1 MRMFATAM
9 LLLNLA
15 CAAPALAGIF
25 AKREPGGVTVYS
37 NIPAGPRVD
46 QPARAAQATAGQS
59 RAVLASAPAGAGFP
73 RISRAEQRQRDLGR
87 EAILSEELD
96 NEQQL
101 LDRARMRRAAAD
113 VQQRH
118 LSNIEAIKRELA
130 GLR

>member
-37 NIPAGPRVD
+37 NIPTDSRGD
-46 QPARAAQATAGQS
+46 EPARAAAAGRS
-59 RAVLASAPAGAGFP
+59 RTVMAGRPAAAGFP
-73 RISRAEQRQRDLGR
+73 TVSRAEQQQRDLGR
-87 EAILSEELD
+87 KAILNEELD
-96 NEQQL
+96 NEQL
-101 LDRARMRRAAAD
+101 LLERARARQAAAD
-113 VQQRH
+113 VQRRH

-130 GLR
+130 GLH

>member
-1 MRMFATAM
+1 MRMLAAAM

-25 AKREPGGVTVYS
+25 ARREPGGVTVYS

-46 QPARAAQATAGQS
+46 QPARAAQAAGPS
-59 RAVLASAPAGAGFP
+59 RAAAGGPAAAGFP
-73 RISRAEQRQRDLGR
+73 RISRAEQQQRDLGR
-87 EAILSEELD
+87 EAILNEELG

-101 LDRARMRRAAAD
+101 LDRARARQAAAE
-113 VQQRH
+113 VQRRH
-118 LSNIEAIKRELA
+118 LGNIEAIKRELA

>member
-1 MRMFATAM
+1 MRMLATAM

-37 NIPAGPRVD
+37 NIPGGPRVD
-46 QPARAAQATAGQS
+46 QPAVRPSRAAAAGTA
-59 RAVLASAPAGAGFP
+59 AAAGFP
-73 RISRAEQRQRDLGR
+73 RISRAEQRKRDLGR
-87 EAILSEELD
+87 EAILNEELD

-101 LDRARMRRAAAD
+101 LARARARQAAAE
-113 VQQRH
+113 VQRRH
-118 LSNIEAIKRELA
+118 LGNIAAIKRELA

>member
-1 MRMFATAM
+1 MKMLATAM

-15 CAAPALAGIF
+15 FAAPASAGIF

-37 NIPAGPRVD
+37 NIPTGSRVD
-46 QPARAAQATAGQS
+46 ESVRATAGPS
-59 RAVLASAPAGAGFP
+59 RVGMASTSAAVGFP
-73 RISRAEQRQRDLGR
+73 RISRNEQQKRDLGR
-87 EAILSEELD
+87 EAILNEELD

-101 LDRARMRRAAAD
+101 LEHARARQAAAD

-130 GLR
+130 GLP

>member
-1 MRMFATAM
+1 MLATSM

-37 NIPAGPRVD
+37 NIPTGSRVD
-46 QPARAAQATAGQS
+46 EPARAARATGAS
-59 RAVLASAPAGAGFP
+59 RAAVASTPAAAGFP
-73 RISRAEQRQRDLGR
+73 RISRAEQRKRDLGR
-87 EAILSEELD
+87 EAILNEELD

-101 LDRARMRRAAAD
+101 LARARARQAAAD
-113 VQQRH
+113 VQRRH
-118 LSNIEAIKRELA
+118 LGNIAAIKRELA